1 MSTRRVNVK
10 KSTLQNKAYDY
21 IKDKII
27 CCEFKPGVMLS
38 EEVLSDT
45 LKISRTPIREAIGKL
60 EQDGLLVVKP
70 KKGILVKPISIE
82 DINNVFELRILYET
96 YAIKTYGRTISP
108 ELLYQYYQR
117 ISEEEPIK
125 MAREDFFKSDD
136 ELHFLF
142 VSAVRNRFILESY
155 EAITVQNNRFRYMTG
170 FFNDHRIEET
180 RKEHLEVL
188 KYAIENS
195 WDKATES
202 MEHHLQKSKSVAFS
216 YLLSS
221 DSLSTGICS
230 PVN

>member
-1 MSTRRVNVK
+1 MK

-27 CCEFKPGVMLS
+27 CCEYKPGAMLN
-38 EEVLSDT
+38 EELLCDT

-82 DINNVFELRILYET
+82 DVNNVFELRILYET
-96 YAIKTYGRTISP
+96 YAIKTYGCTLSP
-108 ELLYQYYQR
+108 DVLYSYYQK
-117 ISEEEPIK
+117 ISNEVPTDSDRS
-125 MAREDFFKSDD
+125 AFFKEDD
-136 ELHFLF
+136 DLHFLF

-155 EAITVQNNRFRYMTG
+155 ETITVQNNRFRYMTG
-170 FFNDHRIEET
+170 FFNDRRIEET
-180 RKEHLEVL
+180 RDEHLVVL
-188 KYAIENS
+188 KYAIENN
-195 WDKATES
+195 WVKAAEAMES
-202 MEHHLQKSKSVAFS
+202 HLLSSKSVAFS

-230 PVN
+230 SVL